1 MLDFKEV
8 KALEERYN
16 DYILRTQKKPKLEL
30 KFNPKWLKY
39 AVVTFG
45 FLVIILTLIFSKLAP
60 KEEQKEQKIEIKQE
74 SRSEVAKQKYENEQ
88 EQNEL
93 ANKIVKKIEEKIAVE
108 ANVSEILN
116 DKPSEKK
123 ATIPQGW
130 LRLNEIEPQTDY
142 VSSEI
147 KTKEQRQIITPPQDE
162 MINFEPE
169 KISQT
174 PKQKPKV
181 QIEVTQGE
189 VSHTDELI
197 AKFEKSKNIS
207 YALELARLFFD
218 NGDYENTIK
227 WALSANEINS
237 DNEESWVIFAKA
249 KYKLNQKNDALR
261 VLKAYNKS
269 KNSKVISNLIKQIQD
284 GTL

>member
-16 DYILRTQKKPKLEL
+16 DYISRTQKKPKLEL

-39 AVVTFG
+39 AFVAFG
-45 FLVIILTLIFSKLAP
+45 FLVILVTLMLFKPEP
-60 KEEQKEQKIEIKQE
+60 KQEEKEIKQD

-93 ANKIVKKIEEKIAVE
+93 ANKIVKKIEEKRAIE
-108 ANVSEILN
+108 TNVSEIL
-116 DKPSEKK
+116 DTKPSQKNVS
-123 ATIPQGW
+123 ISQGW
-130 LRLNEIEPQTDY
+130 LKLNNIEPQTDY

-147 KTKEQRQIITPPQDE
+147 KAKEQRLNIAPPQE
-162 MINFEPE
+162 EAINFEPE
-169 KISQT
+169 KIQAQ

-237 DNEESWVIFAKA
+237 DNEESWVLFAKA